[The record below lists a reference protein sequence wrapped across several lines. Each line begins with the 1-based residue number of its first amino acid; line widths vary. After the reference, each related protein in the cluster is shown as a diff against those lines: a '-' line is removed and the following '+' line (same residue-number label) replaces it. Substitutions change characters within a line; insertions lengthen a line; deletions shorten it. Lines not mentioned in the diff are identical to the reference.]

1 MQKGKKI
8 RVLVVDDSAFMR
20 KAMKQLLETD
30 SAIEVVAT
38 ARDGEDGFN
47 KARAL
52 QPDVVTM
59 DVNMP
64 GTDGLTALQYI
75 VAEGI
80 CPVVMVS
87 SLTQEGAMATF
98 ESLELGAF
106 DYVSKPGGTVSM
118 NIKKV
123 SDEIRQKVKAA
134 AKEGTL
140 TRIANRLRRSKERV
154 APPPVKQAV
163 PTGPLRKA
171 VALGIST
178 GGPKTLLEVLPELP
192 ADLGAAV
199 FIVQHMPPNF
209 TATFANRLD
218 QVAGIPIKEVEA
230 GDTAKIN
237 SGYLAKGGYHLLL
250 RQKSS
255 QEIMLRLSTSP
266 EHLFVP
272 SVGVMMESILSVFGR
287 KTIAVLMTGMGDDGA
302 DAMVKIRKAGGI
314 TIAES
319 EETAC
324 VFGMPREAIERGG
337 AEIVAPSYAVAAEIV
352 NAVKKLF

>member
-1 MQKGKKI
+1 
-8 RVLVVDDSAFMR
+8 
-20 KAMKQLLETD
+20 MKSWRQPGT
-30 SAIEVVAT
+30 VKTGV
-38 ARDGEDGFN
+38 N

-64 GTDGLTALQYI
+64 GMDGLTALQYI

-87 SLTQEGAMATF
+87 SLTQEGALATF

-106 DYVSKPGGTVSM
+106 DYVPKPGGTVSM
-118 NIKKV
+118 NIRKV
-123 SDEIRQKVKAA
+123 SEEIRQKVKVA
-134 AKEGTL
+134 AKKGTL
-140 TRIANRLRRSKERV
+140 TRIANRLRRAKERV
-154 APPPVKQAV
+154 VTPPPVKQAV
-163 PTGPLRKA
+163 LTGPLRKA

-218 QVAGIPIKEVEA
+218 QVAGIPIKEAEA
-230 GDTAKIN
+230 GDTAKNN

-272 SVGVMMESILSVFGR
+272 SVGVMMESVLDVFGR
-287 KTIAVLMTGMGDDGA
+287 KTVGVLMTGMGDDGA

-337 AEIVAPSYAVAAEIV
+337 ADIVAPSYAVAAEIV
-352 NAVKKLF
+352 NAVKNLF